1 MGVDP
6 QLLRAL
12 ENGHQGMALCKVM
25 AASCGLLPSGTRDYS
40 FGTREFIIH
49 HPGSPQTKGRE
60 ETMALH
66 GLSIA
71 YKMQAVV
78 IP

>member
-25 AASCGLLPSGTRDYS
+25 SASCRLLPSGTRDYS
-40 FGTREFIIH
+40 FGTESSLSTILEAHRPRGE
-49 HPGSPQTKGRE
+49 RRL
-60 ETMALH
+60 MALH